1 MKTVFHK
8 SGGRQMYQSAARSFR
23 KESTATCRFL
33 QAFIW
38 TQACR
43 ALIEKNYGRRLR
55 EPLCVV
61 CRGTAPHGIFYRPR

>member
-23 KESTATCRFL
+23 KESTASCRF
-33 QAFIW
+33 
-38 TQACR
+38 CR
-43 ALIEKNYGRRLR
+43 NSYGRRLR

-61 CRGTAPHGIFYRPR
+61 CRGTAPHGFFYRPR

>member
-1 MKTVFHK
+1 MKIVFHK
-8 SGGRQMYQSAARSFR
+8 SGGPIVIGQAAEFDY
-23 KESTATCRFL
+23 AG
-33 QAFIW
+33 

-61 CRGTAPHGIFYRPR
+61 CRGTAPHGFFYRPR